1 MKIKFIVALFM
12 TIFVLGGCAMN
23 NDKESKSSSANEAKE
38 FPEVTAFQDEFT
50 REFLESTEP
59 TKEGYY
65 PFLSKTNAYKMDFPE
80 NMTIS
85 EKSYNIGPDNR
96 SETVILS
103 PQNPKGAYVEHQV
116 EYYSFL
122 SDEEHGRDQITSR
135 TGLEINFEEVP
146 SDFQEQHLEIAEY
159 NYENVTEIA
168 ALIWKEGQE
177 GQIHSFSSIR
187 CTEDTE
193 SDDCS
198 KQKEN
203 RKNEIINW
211 LKGIQLIDNES
222 E

>member
-1 MKIKFIVALFM
+1 MKGKLFVALFM

-23 NDKESKSSSANEAKE
+23 NENESKSSSGKKAEE
-38 FPEVTAFQDEFT
+38 FPEVAAYQDEFT
-50 REFLESTEP
+50 REFMESTKP

-65 PFLSKTNAYKMDFPE
+65 PFLSKTDAYKMDFPE

-85 EKSYNIGPDNR
+85 ERSYNIGPDNR

-135 TGLEINFEEVP
+135 TGLDINFEEI
-146 SDFQEQHLEIAEY
+146 SSEFQDQQLEIAEY

-168 ALIWKEGQE
+168 ALIWIEGKE

-187 CTEDTE
+187 CTEETE
-193 SDDCS
+193 SNDCL
-198 KQKEN
+198 KQKED

-211 LKGIQLIDNES
+211 LKSIQLIDNES